1 MACEYMDWWLSG
13 WAGAVM
19 ARRGY
24 YMSAPSAVMDH
35 LSAAEWSYWYDGQEA
50 SKDLFGVDGETT
62 IVRRGARRS
71 GGSYLERA
79 RRIALWNTVMDE
91 HNYAARAWTRF
102 VSGVNGKLR

>member
-1 MACEYMDWWLSG
+1 
-13 WAGAVM
+13 M

-24 YMSAPSAVMDH
+24 YMSAPSPVMDH

-62 IVRRGARRS
+62 IVRRGGRRS

>member
-1 MACEYMDWWLSG
+1 MVIEAQWDRPN
-13 WAGAVM
+13 VR
-19 ARRGY
+19 ARQRVTECLRE
-24 YMSAPSAVMDH
+24 SD
-35 LSAAEWSYWYDGQEA
+35 
-50 SKDLFGVDGETT
+50 DGETI

-102 VSGVNGKLR
+102 VSSVSGKSR